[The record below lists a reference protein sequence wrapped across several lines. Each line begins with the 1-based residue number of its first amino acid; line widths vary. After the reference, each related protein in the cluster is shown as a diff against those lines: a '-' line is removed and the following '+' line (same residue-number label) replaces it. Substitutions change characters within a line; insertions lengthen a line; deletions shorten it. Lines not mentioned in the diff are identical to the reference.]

1 MKYCERYAALLDAFV
16 DGECSPQEAED
27 VRVHLAECPGCAAYV
42 ADALA
47 IRDAF
52 PGLDD
57 VEVPEGLA
65 DSVCAVVRAAPRR
78 KRQPWLKTA
87 VSLAACFAV
96 LAAGAA
102 VVLPGMMS
110 GGSNSSGASGTPAAA
125 APAPAPAAAAPAAS
139 SPSSPEEPEYANVSP
154 GEGEDGAGL
163 FDYGL
168 QSNAPAEP
176 SGEPS
181 PAGSPQ
187 SAALPA
193 EGADDSLW
201 KHGDG
206 SRMETAKDAAPSSM
220 AVLDAAACAKAAV
233 FTAQE
238 AGGALDAYDY
248 ALVQEPDTGRTV
260 ARYLLPEKD
269 FNAVITALDAWD
281 RVEEYGDGLCRI
293 DVIQN

>member
-16 DGECSPQEAED
+16 DGECSPPEEAEI
-27 VRVHLAECPGCAAYV
+27 RAHLAECPGCAAYV

-57 VEVPEGLA
+57 VEAAEGLA
-65 DSVCAVVRAAPRR
+65 DSVCAAVRAAPRR

-102 VVLPGMMS
+102 VVLPDMMP
-110 GGSNSSGASGTPAAA
+110 GGSNSSGASDIPAAA
-125 APAPAPAAAAPAAS
+125 APAPAPAAPAAPAAS
-139 SPSSPEEPEYANVSP
+139 PPATPEVPECANVSQ
-154 GEGEDGAGL
+154 GEGEDGASL
-163 FDYGL
+163 FDYDL

-176 SGEPS
+176 AGESS

-206 SRMETAKDAAPSSM
+206 ARMETAKDVAPSSM
-220 AVLDAAACAKAAV
+220 AVPDATACAKTAV
-233 FTAQE
+233 FTAGE
-238 AGGALDAYDY
+238 AGSALDGLDF
-248 ALVQEPDTGRTV
+248 QTV
-260 ARYLLPEKD
+260 REGDIVIARYTLEEAD
-269 FNAVITALDAWD
+269 FDAVITALDAWN
-281 RVEEYGDGLCRI
+281 RVEEDGGTLFRI